1 MEDSFENQA
10 TQSHKGERIKSYT
23 LKFKLQAVMYADL
36 HGNRFVGRKFN
47 VDVWCIREWRKKKEK
62 NHKTE
67 QEITRK
73 GRKTL
78 EGADQ
83 KLAHAF
89 VESKVLE

>member
-1 MEDSFENQA
+1 MLICGACVS
-10 TQSHKGERIKSYT
+10 G
-23 LKFKLQAVMYADL
+23 
-36 HGNRFVGRKFN
+36 GRK
-47 VDVWCIREWRKKKEK
+47 RKK
-62 NHKTE
+62 
-67 QEITRK
+67 ITKQNKKSRGK